1 MTDKKLKMQS
11 YRELQVWQQSMAL
24 TLLVYRMTQQFP
36 REEQYGLTN
45 QLRRAAVSVPANI
58 AEGYGR
64 LNRKEYIQFLGIA
77 RGSNCELQT
86 LIEIAQ
92 GMSFGELDKLREAY
106 MQSHEVGKMLFKL
119 IASLRST
126 AN

>member
-11 YRELQVWQQSMAL
+11 YRDLEVWQQSMAL
-24 TLLVYRMTQQFP
+24 TLLVYRITQQFP
-36 REEQYGLTN
+36 REEQFGLTS

-64 LNRKEYIQFLGIA
+64 LNRKEYVQFLGIA
-77 RGSNCELQT
+77 RGSNCEIQT

-92 GMSFGELDKLREAY
+92 GLSFCEPDKLREAHA
-106 MQSHEVGKMLFKL
+106 QSHKIGQMLFRL
-119 IASLRST
+119 IASLRSI

>member
-36 REEQYGLTN
+36 REEQFGLTS

-64 LNRKEYIQFLGIA
+64 LNRREYIQFLGIA
-77 RGSNCELQT
+77 RGSNCEIQT

-92 GMSFGELDKLREAY
+92 GLSFGESAKLREAY
-106 MQSHEVGKMLFKL
+106 IQSHEIGKMLFRL
-119 IASLRST
+119 IASLRPAT
-126 AN
+126 N